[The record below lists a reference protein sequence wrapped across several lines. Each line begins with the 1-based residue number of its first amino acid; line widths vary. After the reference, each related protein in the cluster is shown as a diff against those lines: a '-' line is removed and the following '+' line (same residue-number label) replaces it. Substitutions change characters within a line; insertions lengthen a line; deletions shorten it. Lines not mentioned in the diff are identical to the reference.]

1 MSTIT
6 ELPSWDT
13 TSLYSA
19 VDGEDFLSAKK
30 EWESAIAQ
38 LEKALDEREGKD
50 DPAALASFLQDL
62 NRVMETGKTLNA
74 FVMCFVSTDSR
85 NEKALAAHSEMQP
98 WNARLRKI
106 VARLVKWVGQVDLE
120 SATAAAPVLAEHE
133 FILRRMKEEATH
145 QMSLP
150 EEQLAADLDIT
161 GGIAW
166 GRLRDNL
173 TSQLQVEVPLPSGT
187 ERMSMSQVRNL
198 AYRPDRDV
206 RRVAYEAELEAWKK
220 SELVFA
226 SAMNSIKGQVLT
238 LCERRGWESPLE
250 ETLFYSNMDRTAL
263 EAMLSAARKAFPVFR
278 RYLKAKAKA
287 IGVERLAWYDL
298 FAPVG
303 EGDRWDYSDAQ
314 RFVAERFGSF
324 GPDLEALALRA
335 FQEDWI
341 DVPPK
346 DGKRDGAFCMGVRG
360 DESRILLNY
369 EPTFNWVG
377 TLAHELGHAYH
388 NWCLRNRTPLQ
399 RQTPMTLA
407 ETASIFCEQ
416 IVRRGALEKASPQ
429 EQLAILEDALRAA
442 CQVVVD
448 ITSRYLFE
456 SRCFEKRKERELS
469 ASEMCDLMRTAQ
481 EETYGDGLTEELHP
495 YMWAAKP
502 HYYSSS
508 RSFYNFPYMFGLL
521 FGLGLY
527 AHYQN
532 EVEGFVE
539 EYNNLLSSTGMA
551 DAASLA
557 ARFDIE
563 IRSESF
569 WESSLAVIA
578 EDVERYDALVS

>member
-1 MSTIT
+1 MTD
-6 ELPSWDT
+6 LPTWNT
-13 TSLYSA
+13 TALFSGL
-19 VDGEDFLSAKK
+19 DGEDFLAAKRA
-30 EWESAIAQ
+30 WTDAILS
-38 LEKALDEREGKD
+38 LEGALNANEGKD
-50 DPAALASFLQDL
+50 DPAALASFLQEL
-62 NRVMETGKTLNA
+62 NQVMEEGRELNA
-74 FVMCFVSTDSR
+74 FVMCFVSTNSR
-85 NEKALAAHSEMQP
+85 NERALAAHSEMQP

-106 VARLVKWVGQVDLE
+106 GARLVKWVGSVDLN
-120 SATAAAPVLAEHE
+120 AAVAAAPALAEHE
-133 FILRRMKEEATH
+133 FVLRRMQEEARH

-161 GGIAW
+161 GGSAW
-166 GRLRDNL
+166 GRLRDHL
-173 TSQLQVEVPLPSGT
+173 TSQLVVEVPLPTGMQ
-187 ERMSMSQVRNL
+187 RMGMSQVRNL
-198 AYRPDRDV
+198 AYQLDREV
-206 RRVAYEAELEAWKK
+206 RRMGYEAEMDAWRRN
-220 SELVFA
+220 ELVFA

-238 LCERRGWESPLE
+238 LCERRGWESPLD

-263 EAMLSAARKAFPVFR
+263 EAMLSAARTAFPVFR

-287 IGVERLAWYDL
+287 LGLDRLAWYDL

-314 RFVAERFGSF
+314 QFVADRFGDFSA
-324 GPDLEALALRA
+324 DLKQLALRA
-335 FQEDWI
+335 FDEDWV
-341 DVPPK
+341 DVPPR
-346 DGKRDGAFCMGVRG
+346 DGKRDGAFCMGVRRG
-360 DESRILLNY
+360 ESRVLLNY

-416 IVRRGALEKASPQ
+416 IVRRGALEEATPS
-429 EQLAILEDALRAA
+429 EQLVILEDALRAA

-456 SRCFEKRKERELS
+456 SRCFEKRRERELS
-469 ASEMCDLMRTAQ
+469 AGEMCELMRSAQ
-481 EETYGDGLTEELHP
+481 EETYGDGLTEDLHP

-527 AHYQN
+527 AHYQR
-532 EVEGFVE
+532 EAEGFVE
-539 EYNNLLSSTGMA
+539 EYNDLLASTGMA
-551 DAASLA
+551 DAATLA
-557 ARFDIE
+557 ARFDID

-578 EDVERYDALVS
+578 EDVERYERLVG

>member
-1 MSTIT
+1 MSTMT
-6 ELPSWDT
+6 DLPTWNT
-13 TSLYSA
+13 TALFSGL
-19 VDGEDFLSAKK
+19 DGEDFLAAKRA
-30 EWESAIAQ
+30 WTDAILS
-38 LEKALDEREGKD
+38 LEGALNANEGKD
-50 DPAALASFLQDL
+50 DPAALASFLQEL
-62 NRVMETGKTLNA
+62 NQVMEEGRELNA
-74 FVMCFVSTDSR
+74 FVMCFVSTNSR
-85 NEKALAAHSEMQP
+85 NERALAAHSEMQP

-106 VARLVKWVGQVDLE
+106 GARLVKWVGSVDLN
-120 SATAAAPVLAEHE
+120 AAVAAAPALAEHE
-133 FILRRMKEEATH
+133 FVLRRMQEEARH

-161 GGIAW
+161 GGSAW
-166 GRLRDNL
+166 GRLRDHL
-173 TSQLQVEVPLPSGT
+173 TSQLVVEVPLPTGMQ
-187 ERMSMSQVRNL
+187 RMGMSQVRNL
-198 AYRPDRDV
+198 AYQLDREV
-206 RRVAYEAELEAWKK
+206 RRMGYEAEMDAWRRN
-220 SELVFA
+220 ELVFA

-238 LCERRGWESPLE
+238 LCERRGWESPLD

-263 EAMLSAARKAFPVFR
+263 EAMLSAARTAFPVFR

-287 IGVERLAWYDL
+287 LGLDRLAWYDL

-314 RFVAERFGSF
+314 QFVADRFGDFSA
-324 GPDLEALALRA
+324 DLKQLALRA
-335 FQEDWI
+335 FDEDWV
-341 DVPPK
+341 DVPPR
-346 DGKRDGAFCMGVRG
+346 DGKRDGAFCMGVRRG
-360 DESRILLNY
+360 ESRVLLNY

-416 IVRRGALEKASPQ
+416 IVRRGALEEATPS
-429 EQLAILEDALRAA
+429 EQLVILEDALRAA

-456 SRCFEKRKERELS
+456 SRCFEKRRERELS
-469 ASEMCDLMRTAQ
+469 AGEMCELMRSAQ
-481 EETYGDGLTEELHP
+481 EETYGDGLTEDLHP

-527 AHYQN
+527 AHYQR
-532 EVEGFVE
+532 EAEGFVE
-539 EYNNLLSSTGMA
+539 EYNDLLASTGMA
-551 DAASLA
+551 DAATLA
-557 ARFDIE
+557 ARFDID

-578 EDVERYDALVS
+578 EDVERYERLVG